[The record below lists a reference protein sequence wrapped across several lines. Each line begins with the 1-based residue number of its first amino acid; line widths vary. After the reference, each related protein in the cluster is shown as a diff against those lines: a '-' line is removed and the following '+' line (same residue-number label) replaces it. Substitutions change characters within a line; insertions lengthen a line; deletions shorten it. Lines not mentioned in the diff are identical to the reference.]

1 GFVDRADH
9 VERLFGQV
17 IVVAVHDAVEAADRL
32 RQLHVLAG
40 RAREGLGD
48 EKRLRQ
54 EALNL
59 SRPGN
64 RQLVVFGE
72 FVHAEDRDDVLQFL
86 VALQH
91 CLHTARAVVMF
102 LANDVR
108 VQHPAGGVERVHRG
122 IDAEFGDLPRQ
133 DERGIEVSKGRR
145 RRGVGEVV
153 RRYVN
158 RLERGDRTGLGR
170 GDAFLQYTHFLG
182 QRRLVTH
189 RGGHA
194 PEQGGYFRSGQGVA
208 VNVVDEHQ
216 YVAAFITERFRHG
229 QPGQRDAQAVT
240 RRLVHLP
247 IHQRYLVDNAG
258 VGHLVVKVVAFAGAF
273 ADAREYGIAG
283 MFRGDVPDQLHQRYG
298 LADAGAAEQADL
310 AALGD
315 GHDQVDD
322 LDAGFQQLR
331 CGRLVFIG
339 RCLPV
344 DRHGC
349 LGADVA
355 LVVDGI
361 PEYVHDAPERLLPD
375 RYRDVLARIADAHAT
390 LQAFAG
396 THGDGAYDPV
406 AELLLYLERDAGF
419 IDHQRVVNLGDRVA
433 WKLHVNHAA
442 ED

>member
-1 GFVDRADH
+1 
-9 VERLFGQV
+9 
-17 IVVAVHDAVEAADRL
+17 
-32 RQLHVLAG
+32 
-40 RAREGLGD
+40 
-48 EKRLRQ
+48 
-54 EALNL
+54 
-59 SRPGN
+59 
-64 RQLVVFGE
+64 
-72 FVHAEDRDDVLQFL
+72 
-86 VALQH
+86 
-91 CLHTARAVVMF
+91 
-102 LANDVR
+102 
-108 VQHPAGGVERVHRG
+108 
-122 IDAEFGDLPRQ
+122 
-133 DERGIEVSKGRR
+133 
-145 RRGVGEVV
+145 
-153 RRYVN
+153 
-158 RLERGDRTGLGR
+158 
-170 GDAFLQYTHFLG
+170 
-182 QRRLVTH
+182 
-189 RGGHA
+189 
-194 PEQGGYFRSGQGVA
+194 
-208 VNVVDEHQ
+208 
-216 YVAAFITERFRHG
+216 
-229 QPGQRDAQAVT
+229 
-240 RRLVHLP
+240 
-247 IHQRYLVDNAG
+247 
-258 VGHLVVKVVAFAGAF
+258 
-273 ADAREYGIAG
+273 DAREYGIAG

-433 WKLHVNHAA
+433 WKLHVNHGADDLYGSTVHA
-442 ED
+442 FYLWFGGHNARRRSLVRILNRTRQPRRRQFLKFPV